1 MTKNLKT
8 PKTALAVFAHPD
20 DMDFSSSGTIAKWAL
35 RGAIITYLVC
45 TDGSKGSEDP
55 KITPRKLAAIRKK
68 EQLEAAKI
76 LGVKDVIFLGHRD
89 GELVVDMKLK
99 EAIARVIRQKKPD
112 LVITLDP
119 TFLYSTKRGFV
130 NHSDHRAAG
139 QAAIDAVFPLA
150 RDRLNFPLHEKQGL
164 VPHKTNILLLVSFDE
179 PEHFEDITK
188 TFAKKLKVLQAHKSQ
203 VGDADPSFAKRI
215 RDRARQLG
223 KKAGMSYAE
232 GFKKIELL

>member
-8 PKTALAVFAHPD
+8 PKTVLAVFAHPD
-20 DMDFSSSGTIAKWAL
+20 DMDFSSSGTVAKWAAK
-35 RGAIITYLVC
+35 GSDITYLVC

-55 KITPRKLAAIRKK
+55 KITPRKLALIRKK
-68 EQLEAAKI
+68 EQLAAVKI

-112 LVITLDP
+112 VVITLDP

-150 RDRLNFPLHEKQGL
+150 RDRLNFPHHEKQGL
-164 VPHKTNILLLVSFDE
+164 VPHKVRTLLLVSFDE

-188 TFAKKLKVLQAHKSQ
+188 TLAKKLKTLQAHKSQ
-203 VGDADPSFAKRI
+203 VPADSSFAKRI
-215 RDRARQLG
+215 RERARMLG
-223 KKAGMSYAE
+223 KKAGIQYAE
-232 GFKKIELL
+232 GFKKIELS

>member
-8 PKTALAVFAHPD
+8 PKTVLAVFAHPD
-20 DMDFSSSGTIAKWAL
+20 DMDFSSSGTVAKWAK
-35 RGAIITYLVC
+35 RGADITYLVC

-55 KITPRKLAAIRKK
+55 KVTPRKLAAIRKK

-99 EAIARVIRQKKPD
+99 EAISRVIRQKKPD

-150 RDRLNFPLHEKQGL
+150 RDRLNFPHHEKQGL
-164 VPHKTNILLLVSFDE
+164 VPHKTKTLLLVSFDA
-179 PEHFEDITK
+179 PEHFEDITG
-188 TFAKKLKVLQAHKSQ
+188 TFAKKLEVLKAHKSQ
-203 VGDADPSFAKRI
+203 VPATAEFEKRI
-215 RDRARQLG
+215 QGHARMLG
-223 KKAGMSYAE
+223 KKAGFRYAE
-232 GFKKIELL
+232 GFKMIRLS

>member
-8 PKTALAVFAHPD
+8 PKTVLAVFAHPD
-20 DMDFSSSGTIAKWAL
+20 DMDFSSSGTIAKWASG
-35 RGAIITYLVC
+35 GADITYLVC
-45 TDGSKGSEDP
+45 TDGGKGSEDP
-55 KITPRKLAAIRKK
+55 TITPKKLSAIRKK

-76 LGVKDVIFLGHRD
+76 LGVKDVIFLNNRD
-89 GELVVDMKLK
+89 GELIVDLKLK
-99 EAIARVIRQKKPD
+99 EQISKVIRKKKPE

-150 RDRLNFPLHEKQGL
+150 RDRLNFPHHEKQGL
-164 VPHKTNILLLVSFDE
+164 VPHKTNTLLLVAFED

-188 TFAKKLKVLQAHKSQ
+188 TFEKKLQTLKAHKSQ
-203 VGDADPSFAKRI
+203 VPSDSAFEKRI
-215 RDRARQLG
+215 RERASMLG
-223 KKAGMSYAE
+223 KKSGFKYAE
-232 GFKKIELL
+232 GFKCIHIS